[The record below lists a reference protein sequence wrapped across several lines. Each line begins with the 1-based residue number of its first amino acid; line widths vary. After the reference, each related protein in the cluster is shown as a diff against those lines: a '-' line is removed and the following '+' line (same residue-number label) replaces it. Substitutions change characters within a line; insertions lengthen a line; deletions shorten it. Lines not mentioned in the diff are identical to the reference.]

1 MFKMY
6 VCLFCTHILTV
17 VWSYNPLIREQ
28 INKLKLK
35 SGQLSSAIDNSA
47 VHTLCESIEQWAGAF
62 FSRYYFMILSLVK
75 IFLTQ
80 GWEFAH
86 SLICSFRSNQMSD
99 HERYALRKWA
109 NERFAQKILAEK
121 I

>member
-35 SGQLSSAIDNSA
+35 SGQHSSAIDNSA

-62 FSRYYFMILSLVK
+62 FSCRIIRILIFNSRYYFMILSIVK

-99 HERYALRKWA
+99 HERYALRK
-109 NERFAQKILAEK
+109 
-121 I
+121 